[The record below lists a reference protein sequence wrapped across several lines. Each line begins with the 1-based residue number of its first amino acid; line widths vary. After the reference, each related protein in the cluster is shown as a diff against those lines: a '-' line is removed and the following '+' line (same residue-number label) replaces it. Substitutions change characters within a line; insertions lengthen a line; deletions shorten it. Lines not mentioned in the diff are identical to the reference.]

1 MESLREMPQLSQT
14 PGLPVPD
21 RAGAGDGKPSGNSQV
36 RLVRWS
42 PGSPDVRRGGASTRG
57 DEAVQSRT
65 ARALVVDDEENVSYL
80 ASAALR
86 LNGWTVQVSDNGQ
99 EALAAANT
107 FRPM

>member
-1 MESLREMPQLSQT
+1 
-14 PGLPVPD
+14 
-21 RAGAGDGKPSGNSQV
+21 
-36 RLVRWS
+36 
-42 PGSPDVRRGGASTRG
+42 
-57 DEAVQSRT
+57 VQSRT

-99 EALAAANT
+99 EALAAADT